1 MMQLISSKQ
10 CHRPSTEYYKRPLLI
25 DQVESLTEVW
35 EIQRMPFLIRSFIIS
50 PIRPSVEELSVFL
63 RPIKHIE
70 LLEDR
75 YTFNNPSEIKRFLLT
90 HEYLINPLFEARR
103 QIKRVF
109 GENIVE
115 ICLKYDRDPEEDFE
129 RLFIIVKINLSPD
142 RSLDLLDK
150 FDEEWWL
157 DVDDEIRKFLEV
169 DIEPMSY
176 S

>member
-1 MMQLISSKQ
+1 MQLIPTKQ
-10 CHRPSTEYYKRPLLI
+10 YHQPSTEYHKRPLLI
-25 DQVESLTEVW
+25 DWIESPTEIW
-35 EIQRMPFLIRSFIIS
+35 KSQRMSVFVFLPIDEFIRQS
-50 PIRPSVEELSVFL
+50 EGECSVFL
-63 RPIKHIE
+63 RPVKDIE
-70 LLEDR
+70 LLER
-75 YTFNNPSEIKRFLLT
+75 FYTFNNPIEVKRFLLT
-90 HEYLINPLFEARR
+90 HDYLINPLFEARR

-115 ICLKYDRDPEEDFE
+115 VCLKYDRDPEEDFE

-169 DIEPMSY
+169 DIEPMFHS
-176 S
+176 